1 MKVRRKVAGIYTKTD
16 IRCGEK
22 SYGAIKEKQSMR
34 QTIKV
39 MGGYKM
45 MKKNKAKENVR
56 YRVDSAC
63 GVKAFSGRFMTWLS
77 LLRPD
82 YLYVH

>member
-45 MKKNKAKENVR
+45 MKKNKAKENV
-56 YRVDSAC
+56 
-63 GVKAFSGRFMTWLS
+63 
-77 LLRPD
+77 
-82 YLYVH
+82 